1 MVRAGGLGYTI
12 DPKKPAG
19 RRISNMTLLKD
30 GSAVDPAREYAV
42 AGWASINQ
50 ATEGP
55 PIWDVVETY
64 LKAHSPVRVEP
75 NDAVKVTG
83 V

>member
-1 MVRAGGLGYTI
+1 MVRVGGLGYTI
-12 DPKKPAG
+12 DPKKPIG
-19 RRISNMTLLKD
+19 QRISNMTLLKD
-30 GSAVDPAREYAV
+30 NSAIDPSREYAV

-55 PIWDVVETY
+55 PIWEVVESY
-64 LKAHSPVRVEP
+64 LKAHSPVKIEP
-75 NDAVKVTG
+75 NDAVKVIG